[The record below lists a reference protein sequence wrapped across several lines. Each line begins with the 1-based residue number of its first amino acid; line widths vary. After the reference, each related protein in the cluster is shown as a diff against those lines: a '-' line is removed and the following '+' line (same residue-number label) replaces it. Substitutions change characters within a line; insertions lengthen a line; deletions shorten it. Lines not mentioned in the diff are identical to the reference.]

1 MIGLPVKMKGN
12 LKCASSN
19 FWSLLGT
26 QNKDIGAALQT
37 TLTEVKLRLQHRL
50 EVIRQFWLFDKSLRQ
65 LHWESFTPHCPPTG
79 R

>member
-37 TLTEVKLRLQHRL
+37 TLTEVKLCLQHRL
-50 EVIRQFWLFDKSLRQ
+50 EVIRQFWLFVKILCQ
-65 LHWESFTPHCPPTG
+65 FHWESFTPLCPPTG

>member
-12 LKCASSN
+12 LKCTSSN

-37 TLTEVKLRLQHRL
+37 TLTEVKLHLQHRL
-50 EVIRQFWLFDKSLRQ
+50 D
-65 LHWESFTPHCPPTG
+65 SFGFLSKFFVNSTVNPLPLIVLLLVYDPS
-79 R
+79 

>member
-19 FWSLLGT
+19 LLSLLGT

-37 TLTEVKLRLQHRL
+37 TLTEVKLCLQQGL

-65 LHWESFTPHCPPTG
+65 FHRESFTPHCPLTG

>member
-26 QNKDIGAALQT
+26 QNKDIGAALQM

-50 EVIRQFWLFDKSLRQ
+50 EVIRQFGLFVKILCQ
-65 LHWESFTPHCPPTG
+65 FHWESFTPHCPPTG